1 MSTLSHLAWLAFF
14 IAGFLCFAYSWFALL
29 KTSPDKSFRWRD
41 RVSLLALLIA
51 SGAVLLRFVMPVFW
65 GSDFGRQVQT
75 AQAWTKVSVRGCA
88 VALLLGL
95 AGRPRLILP
104 ILVACLA
111 TASFW
116 VMSTIP

>member
-1 MSTLSHLAWLAFF
+1 MSTLSQVAWFVFF
-14 IAGFLCFAYSWFALL
+14 IAGFFCFAYSWFVLL
-29 KTSPDKSFRWRD
+29 KKSHDKSFRWRD
-41 RVSLLALLIA
+41 RVSVLALLVLA
-51 SGAVLLRFVMPVFW
+51 GAVLLRFVMPVFW
-65 GSDFGRQVQT
+65 GSDFSREVHT
-75 AQAWTKVSVRGCA
+75 AQACTRVSVRGCA

-104 ILVACLA
+104 VVVASLA